1 MIPIRARRKLQ
12 NLLHSVALIGGMMFI
27 AGVCAWTVWGATG
40 LFWAATGIALVL
52 VLSPSIPP
60 HLVLRMYQAQPIGPR
75 TFPEGYAIMQE
86 LARRAELPALP
97 QLYYVPSTALN
108 AFSIG
113 TRNAAAVAVSDG
125 MLRTLTLRELA
136 AVLAHEISH
145 IANNDLW
152 IMKLAD
158 VISRAT
164 SFLSYFG
171 IFLLLLNVPLLMTSA
186 TGVPW
191 LLVLLFV
198 FAPTLMSLL
207 QLALSRTR
215 EYEADLDAA
224 RLTNDPS
231 ALASA
236 LAKLERYQGRFWE
249 EIVLPGRRIPE
260 PSLLRTHPPTDERVR
275 RLLQI
280 AHEPRPL
287 PYPEAPDRIYLPSG
301 FQVVQRPPRWRRSG
315 LWY

>member
-1 MIPIRARRKLQ
+1 MQPTARRKLH
-12 NLLHSVALIGGMMFI
+12 NALHSTVLIGGMMLI
-27 AGVCAWTVWGATG
+27 VSACTWAVAGATG
-40 LFWAATGIALVL
+40 VVWAAAGIALVL

-60 HLVLRMYQAQPIGPR
+60 HLVLRMYQAQPLGPHS
-75 TFPEGYAIMQE
+75 FPEGHTIMRE
-86 LARRAELPALP
+86 LAVRAELPNLP
-97 QLYYVPSTALN
+97 QLYYVPSNTLN
-108 AFSIG
+108 AFSVG
-113 TRNAAAVAVSDG
+113 TRNGAAVAVTDG
-125 MLRTLTLRELA
+125 MLRALTLRELA
-136 AVLAHEISH
+136 AVLAHEMSH

-171 IFLLLLNVPLLMTSA
+171 IFLLLLNIPLMMTTAA
-186 TGVPW
+186 TVPW
-191 LLVLLFV
+191 SLVLLFV

-215 EYEADLDAA
+215 EYDADLDAA
-224 RLTNDPS
+224 RLTADPT

-249 EIVLPGRRIPE
+249 ELFLPGRRIPE

-275 RLLQI
+275 RLMELADQQRPL
-280 AHEPRPL
+280 AYPHEP
-287 PYPEAPDRIYLPSG
+287 DRVYVPAG
-301 FQVVQRPPRWRRSG
+301 FQLVQRPPRWRRSG
-315 LWY
+315 PWY